1 MVVVGQGQ
9 ATTLPSSFPNG
20 RLLGDAA
27 SSNLHPRSH
36 TLARMTRSV
45 NAAVGNGTQAKCMG
59 GGGDGGARAHP
70 AGSRGDGVASRRRG
84 RGSAGGGGR
93 WKVRE
98 EREAREK

>member
-1 MVVVGQGQ
+1 MGQGQ
-9 ATTLPSSFPNG
+9 AATLPSSFPNG

-45 NAAVGNGTQAKCMG
+45 NAVGNGTQAKCMGGDG

-70 AGSRGDGVASRRRG
+70 AGSRGDGVASRG
-84 RGSAGGGGR
+84 DAVG
-93 WKVRE
+93 
-98 EREAREK
+98 EAQVGVGVGK